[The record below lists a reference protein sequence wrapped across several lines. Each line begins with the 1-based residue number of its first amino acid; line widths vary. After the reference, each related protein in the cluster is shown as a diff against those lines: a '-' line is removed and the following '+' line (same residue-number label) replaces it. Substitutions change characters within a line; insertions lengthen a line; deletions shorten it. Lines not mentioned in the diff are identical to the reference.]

1 MIDTIQQKLTLEGVT
16 GALQKLQGLRRWAL
30 KLRNTTLHH
39 EVLELEDILKN
50 IADVNKA
57 PTTSLEIKQW
67 SLRDLLRDIGQ
78 MYAPYFSKHHIEF
91 KTGSVKGILIDA
103 DKMAFFHIF
112 FNLIHYMGG
121 YADVGTHT
129 QSFISV
135 EAKPYNGQFIAI
147 YLEDNGRYPA
157 SLHQQSPFEK
167 PYKKRVLDTIAGV
180 GLAVVQEW
188 VLAIKGSI
196 QLVDKL
202 SQGMKCCVLLP
213 GTQNAFLREKETI
226 RNDQFKESY
235 TDSSA

>member
-1 MIDTIQQKLTLEGVT
+1 MIDTIQQKLTLEGVM
-16 GALQKLQGLRRWAL
+16 GALQKLQSLRRYAL

-39 EVLELEDILKN
+39 EVMELEDILKN

-67 SLRDLLRDIGQ
+67 SLRNLMRDIGQ
-78 MYAPYFSKHHIEF
+78 MYAPYFSKHQLEF
-91 KTGSVKGILIDA
+91 KTQSVKGILIDA

-112 FNLIHYMGG
+112 FNLIHYMGS
-121 YADVGTHT
+121 YADTNA

-135 EAKPYNGQFIAI
+135 EAKPYNEQFIAI
-147 YLEDNGRYPA
+147 YLEDNGKYPA

-213 GTQNAFLREKETI
+213 GTQNAFLKEKETI
-226 RNDQFKESY
+226 RNDPLKESY
-235 TDSSA
+235 LR